1 MIEKAV
7 ELGELEEAIR
17 RRRAAKMSD
26 VDHRFACGVS
36 LLEGTRENRC
46 PR

>member
-7 ELGELEEAIR
+7 ELGEFEEAIR
-17 RRRAAKMSD
+17 RRRAKMSD